1 MFRYI
6 LSYFF
11 FIPKFFPYIKK
22 KKQIRPYFGLPKR
35 DFGGPNVRTK
45 KMIKI
50 FGNYFFSPNIIY
62 AQSWWDQKEL
72 EDAYN
77 FSQKNNVPIVF
88 NQNGWFY
95 PAWYKGNW
103 KRRNETI
110 IKIQKIS
117 EKVIY
122 QSNFCKIASKKLNNY
137 VKNQNFVVFN
147 PSLIK
152 KKNFQNKIFKKNKLF
167 NIIVTGVFGEESKHI
182 LMPILKSIEL
192 INKKNLLSCE
202 FKLKIYGVIKKDM
215 VQSCWYNK
223 YNKLYERLLNKN
235 LVFFYGKYKHE
246 SLGSI
251 LKDVNLAIHIKYK
264 DPCPNAVIEK
274 LQYGIPHIYSNS
286 GGTPELIEK
295 SGLAINVKDEWHR
308 MVEVDH
314 KILSKKIIEVFK
326 NYKKFRK
333 KAFKQSEKFELSNY
347 ISIHKKIFKNLNR

>member
-11 FIPKFFPYIKK
+11 FLPKFFPYIKK
-22 KKQIRPYFGLPKR
+22 KNKIRPYFGFPKR
-35 DFGGPNVRTK
+35 NFGGPNVRTK

-137 VKNQNFVVFN
+137 VKNKNLVVFN

-152 KKNFQNKIFKKNKLF
+152 KKKFQNKIFKKNK
-167 NIIVTGVFGEESKHI
+167 
-182 LMPILKSIEL
+182 
-192 INKKNLLSCE
+192 
-202 FKLKIYGVIKKDM
+202 
-215 VQSCWYNK
+215 
-223 YNKLYERLLNKN
+223 
-235 LVFFYGKYKHE
+235 
-246 SLGSI
+246 
-251 LKDVNLAIHIKYK
+251 
-264 DPCPNAVIEK
+264 
-274 LQYGIPHIYSNS
+274 
-286 GGTPELIEK
+286 
-295 SGLAINVKDEWHR
+295 
-308 MVEVDH
+308 
-314 KILSKKIIEVFK
+314 
-326 NYKKFRK
+326 
-333 KAFKQSEKFELSNY
+333 
-347 ISIHKKIFKNLNR
+347 